1 MKIELDLLEIQAIQ
15 SAIDT
20 QLFTPSRFSKG
31 KTLDQL
37 EKVQKK
43 LNKYMEEVKRPSV
56 GRKGWTK

>member
-1 MKIELDLLEIQAIQ
+1 MEIQAMQ
-15 SAIDT
+15 SAIDI

-56 GRKGWTK
+56 GRGGFKK